1 MKRRQQTLAK
11 FDASHLY
18 PSNADAAASAVMY
31 IEKSA
36 KVPED
41 PLALSK
47 GSGFN
52 GCVNV
57 KSKSFDML

>member
-31 IEKSA
+31 IEKFA

-47 GSGFN
+47 GSELN